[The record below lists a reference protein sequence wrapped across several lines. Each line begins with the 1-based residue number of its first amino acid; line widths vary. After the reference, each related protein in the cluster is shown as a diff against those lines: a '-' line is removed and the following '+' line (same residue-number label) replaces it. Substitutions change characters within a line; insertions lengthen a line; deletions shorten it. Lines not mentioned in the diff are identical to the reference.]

1 MSAHGALPQRAFEGI
16 DFGTKVKFQGEATLR
31 ACDLELLCPKVA
43 GPKVV
48 HLKVLGQTNLKFA
61 LFCWA

>member
-1 MSAHGALPQRAFEGI
+1 MSGHGASPHLTFEGI
-16 DFGTKVKFQGEATLR
+16 DFGTRVKFQGEATLR

-48 HLKVLGQTNLKFA
+48 RLKVLGQTNLKFA